1 MVNWRIPSLV
11 MSLALIASGLLAVLL
26 SLSLNEMN
34 DPEINQLLI
43 FNFTLPRVLM
53 AILAGAS
60 LGAASL
66 LLQQIMNNPLA
77 SDSTLAVSGGS
88 QFVLF
93 VATLFCP
100 SLLQIGTTPV
110 AFAGALFALGL
121 VLFLAWRQML
131 SPLLIVLAGLVV
143 SFYLGAFSS
152 LLILF
157 YPEESR
163 GLLVWGSGSLVQE
176 SWYDSLTLLPLL
188 LPAIVGMLLLSPAL
202 QILQLQES
210 NAQSL
215 GVNVKKIRLLGVLLA
230 AYLVAIIVSR
240 VGMIAFI
247 GLAATTIARQY
258 RSANFRTLLWRSAY
272 FSGVLLLIADLTLQL
287 IEKQWGVGL
296 PTGSVT
302 ALFGTPLLLWLVFRH
317 RQQYGRVVDSSP
329 LGQNAWKKTSS
340 KSTAL
345 YLPLFLAAALGCSLF
360 LAQGVNGWQVY
371 LDQSLFNLRFPR
383 LAYALCAG
391 IMLALAGTILQRLSR
406 NPMASPELLG
416 ITSGVSFGVLLAI
429 FVAGASVLSQYVL
442 WGALGALLILGLIWL
457 INRRNGLQPDQV
469 LLTGI
474 SISALFDA
482 VQRIL
487 IASGDPRAW
496 QLLSWGSG
504 STYYAS
510 NEVAIPML
518 IIAAVLF
525 ALSFIFVRWLDLLSL
540 NSVVAQSLGVNLVQS
555 RSILFLFAILL
566 TLLATLIVGSLSFI
580 GLLAPHLAY
589 SLGFRQSKTQLLA
602 AGILGGTVMIMA
614 DWLGRQLL
622 FPYEIPAGLV
632 ATLLGGT
639 YFLWLMKKI

>member
-1 MVNWRIPSLV
+1 MVKIRLMPNLGLIA
-11 MSLALIASGLLAVLL
+11 LALFALLLWQQ
-26 SLSLNEMN
+26 
-34 DPEINQLLI
+34 PEQSETSQLLI

-60 LGAASL
+60 LGVASL
-66 LLQQIMNNPLA
+66 LLQQIMNNSLA
-77 SDSTLAVSGGS
+77 SDSTLAVSGGA
-88 QFVLF
+88 QFSLF
-93 VATLFCP
+93 LATLFLP
-100 SLLQIGTTPV
+100 NLLQFGTTPI
-110 AFAGALFALGL
+110 AFIGALFALGL
-121 VLFLAWRQML
+121 VLLLAWRQML

-152 LLILF
+152 LLMLF

-188 LPAIVGMLLLSPAL
+188 APAIVGIVLLSPAL

-215 GVNVKKIRLLGVLLA
+215 GVNVKRIRLLGLLLA

-240 VGMIAFI
+240 VGMITFI
-247 GLAATTIARQY
+247 GLAATTLARQY
-258 RSANFRTLLWRSAY
+258 PDYRFKILLWRSAY
-272 FSGVLLLIADLTLQL
+272 FAGILLLIAALCLQL
-287 IEKQWGVGL
+287 IEQWQGISL

-302 ALFGTPLLLWLVFRH
+302 ALFGTPLLLWLVFKH
-317 RQQYGRVVDSSP
+317 RQQYGRVQESQS
-329 LGQNAWKKTSS
+329 AWKNSS
-340 KSTAL
+340 KKSTAL

-371 LDQSLFNLRFPR
+371 LDHSLFDLRFPR

-442 WGALGALLILGLIWL
+442 WGALGALLILGLTWL

-504 STYYAS
+504 STYYAAD
-510 NEVAIPML
+510 EVALPML
-518 IIAAVLF
+518 IIALALF
-525 ALSFIFVRWLDLLSL
+525 ALSFVFCRWLDLLSL
-540 NSVVAQSLGVNLVQS
+540 NANVAQAVGVNLTQA
-555 RSILFLFAILL
+555 RGILFLFAIAL
-566 TLLATLIVGSLSFI
+566 TLCATLIVGSLSFI

-589 SLGFRQSKTQLLA
+589 SLGFRHSKNQLLA
-602 AGILGGTVMIMA
+602 AGLLGATVMIMA
-614 DWLGRQLL
+614 DWLGQQLL

-639 YFLWLMKKI
+639 YFLWLMRTM